1 MAIGRPK
8 ARLVLSAEEQAQL
21 AALAASRSLPHALVA
36 RARLALWA
44 AAGASNSAIA
54 KRLNWS
60 LPTVG
65 KWRRR
70 FVERRVAGLH
80 DELRPGRPRSYDD
93 ERVAGLINRALRGQP
108 QSATQWS
115 VRS

>member
-8 ARLVLSAEEQAQL
+8 AKLALSAEEQAQL
-21 AALAASRSLPHALVA
+21 SSLAASRALAHALVE
-36 RARLALWA
+36 RAQLALWA
-44 AAGASNSAIA
+44 AAGESNSAIA
-54 KRLNWS
+54 RRLSWS

-70 FVERRVAGLH
+70 LVERRVAGLH

-93 ERVAGLINRALRGQP
+93 ER
-108 QSATQWS
+108 W
-115 VRS
+115 RS